1 MKGHT
6 LIFRFT
12 RLLVCS
18 MIAFAVS
25 IFLESGSLIAQ
36 VHLEVE
42 GKTKI
47 SGMDTLNSTS
57 TNLVQQADGALAIRS
72 FKAGDFAHGGIV
84 FFVDDSGEH
93 GLVCAKE
100 DHSTL
105 LRWFAGANIRTRA
118 MGDGLFAGEMNTI
131 LIIAGQLSADDG
143 EPYAAYIC
151 SVFESTEGGIT
162 YGDWYLPS
170 FDELDLMCQ
179 LQDIINTTAQANG
192 GGVFLSES
200 YWSSTEDEENPAS
213 LVRRKDFDGGKGASS
228 KNIAYGVRAIRA
240 F

>member
-6 LIFRFT
+6 LILYFARLPVCTMISFT
-12 RLLVCS
+12 
-18 MIAFAVS
+18 VS
-25 IFLESGSLIAQ
+25 ILPESGSLIAQ

-47 SGMDTLNSTS
+47 SGMDTLNSTLA
-57 TNLVQQADGALAIRS
+57 NLVQQADGTLAIRS
-72 FKAGDFAHGGIV
+72 FKVGDFAHGGIV

-105 LRWFAGANIRTRA
+105 LRWFAGTNIRTRA
-118 MGDGLFAGEMNTI
+118 MGDGLFAGEMNTT

-143 EPYAAYIC
+143 DPYAAYVC

-192 GGVFLSES
+192 GGAFLSES
-200 YWSSTEDEENPAS
+200 YWSSTEDGENPAS